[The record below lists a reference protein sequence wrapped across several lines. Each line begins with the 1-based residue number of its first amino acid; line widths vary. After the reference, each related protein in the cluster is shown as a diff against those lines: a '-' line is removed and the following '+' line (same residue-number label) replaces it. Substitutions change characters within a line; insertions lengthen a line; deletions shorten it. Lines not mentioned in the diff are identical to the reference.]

1 MNHTYSIIY
10 YIYSEHQMLYTAQ
23 CSPVTPGDW
32 NFSAFLNWHLWPVKP
47 SLHLN

>member
-1 MNHTYSIIY
+1 MNHIYSIIY
-10 YIYSEHQMLYTAQ
+10 YIYSEHYALH